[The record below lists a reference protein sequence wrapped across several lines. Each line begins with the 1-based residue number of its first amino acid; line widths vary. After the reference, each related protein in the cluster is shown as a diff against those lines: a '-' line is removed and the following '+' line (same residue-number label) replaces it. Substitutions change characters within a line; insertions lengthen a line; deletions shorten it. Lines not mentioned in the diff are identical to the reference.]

1 MTLLDEVLI
10 NNIFGLLPS
19 TLDFIVSICSLTS
32 VPLVLYRSLL
42 PVIIVHLSS
51 ILRYCSK
58 LDTSKSATVIPAF
71 SSVCIS
77 AILESVLQLAITKS
91 GLEAIRSSTL
101 GFSILPILTTS
112 LESPKSKLVHVS
124 LAVATTLPPADIHTS
139 AKLPISVAV
148 LL

>member
-1 MTLLDEVLI
+1 M
-10 NNIFGLLPS
+10 
-19 TLDFIVSICSLTS
+19 
-32 VPLVLYRSLL
+32 
-42 PVIIVHLSS
+42 
-51 ILRYCSK
+51 
-58 LDTSKSATVIPAF
+58 PAF